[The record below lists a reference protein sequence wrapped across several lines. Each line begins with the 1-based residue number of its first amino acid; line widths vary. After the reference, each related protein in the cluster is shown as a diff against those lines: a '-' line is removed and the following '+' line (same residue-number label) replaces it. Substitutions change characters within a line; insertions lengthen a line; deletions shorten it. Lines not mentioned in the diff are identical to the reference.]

1 MSFRTEQSEVKH
13 LGNIN
18 KGEPVSIVAIGAGN
32 RTHKYLEYIEKHP
45 EFVRLVGVVELN
57 DIRRIKVAERFA
69 LDASCCYSDYSEFFR
84 RPLQTDAVM
93 ICTPEN
99 MHFEPAM
106 QAIEAGYHVLLEKPI
121 AQTLEEC
128 QAIGEAARK
137 KGVLGSVCHVLRYHP
152 YFMKIK
158 ELGDSGEL
166 GQIISI
172 NHRTSVGVDR
182 TAHGFVRGIWRSE
195 RFSNPMLMSKC
206 CHDIDFLL
214 WLTKTP
220 CRKLTSF
227 GSLRWFKEKNAPEGS
242 AERCVD
248 CKVETSCPFSAID
261 LYKVRRDW
269 IANFDV
275 PVGKTIDD
283 VIETQLREGL
293 YGRCVY
299 RCDNDVVDHQIV
311 SMEMESE
318 VTINFSMDIFTLK
331 DNRETHI
338 SLTEGEIDGDETR
351 LRVRRFRGA
360 EETVY
365 DFSDLSHQ
373 PFHAGADLAIIAD
386 FIDAIRAGRRDLV
399 TSIERS
405 VESHRICF
413 EAERSRKEQRTIL
426 FG

>member
-1 MSFRTEQSEVKH
+1 MNEERK
-13 LGNIN
+13 
-18 KGEPVSIVAIGAGN
+18 PVSVVAIGAGN
-32 RTHKYLEYIEKHP
+32 RTNKYLEYVKQHP
-45 EFVRLVGVVELN
+45 DKVKLVGVVELN
-57 DIRRIKVAERFA
+57 EIRRKHVAERFG
-69 LDASCCYSDYSEFFR
+69 LDENQCFADYRDFFR
-84 RPLQTDAVM
+84 HPFDADAVM
-93 ICTPEN
+93 VCTPEN
-99 MHFEPAM
+99 MHFEPTM
-106 QAIEAGYHVLLEKPI
+106 QAIGRGYHVLLEKPI

-128 QAIGEAARK
+128 MLIAEAARK
-137 KGVLGSVCHVLRYHP
+137 HDVLVSVCHVLRYHP

-158 ELGDSGEL
+158 ELIDSGEL
-166 GQIISI
+166 GHIISI

-182 TAHGFVRGIWRSE
+182 TAHGFVRGIWRKE
-195 RFSNPMLMSKC
+195 AVSNPMLMSKC

-242 AERCVD
+242 ADRCLD
-248 CKVETSCPFSAID
+248 CEVENRCPFSAID
-261 LYKVRRDW
+261 LYRVRRDW

-275 PVGKTIDD
+275 PEGKTIDE
-283 VIETQLREGL
+283 VIEDQLRHGL

-318 VTINFSMDIFTLK
+318 VTVNFSMDIFTLK

-360 EETVY
+360 EETIY
-365 DFSDLSHQ
+365 DFSDLAHQ
-373 PFHAGADLAIIAD
+373 PFHAGADLAIMAD
-386 FIDAIRAGRRDLV
+386 FIEAIQQDRKDVV
-399 TSIERS
+399 TSIDHS

-413 EAERSRKEQRTIL
+413 EAERSRKEKRTII
-426 FG
+426 FE

>member
-1 MSFRTEQSEVKH
+1 MKEGRK
-13 LGNIN
+13 
-18 KGEPVSIVAIGAGN
+18 PVSIVAIGAGN
-32 RTHKYLEYIEKHP
+32 RTNKYLEYVKQHP
-45 EFVRLVGVVELN
+45 DKVRLVGVVELN
-57 DIRRIKVAERFA
+57 DIRRKHVAERFG
-69 LDASCCYSDYSEFFR
+69 LDESQCFADYRDFFR
-84 RPLQTDAVM
+84 CPFDTDAVM
-93 ICTPEN
+93 VCTPEN
-99 MHFEPAM
+99 MHFEPTM
-106 QAIEAGYHVLLEKPI
+106 QAIERGYHVLLEKPI

-128 QAIGEAARK
+128 ILIAEAARK
-137 KGVLGSVCHVLRYHP
+137 HDVLVSVCHVLRYHP

-158 ELGDSGEL
+158 ELVDSGEL
-166 GQIISI
+166 GHIISI

-182 TAHGFVRGIWRSE
+182 TAHGFVRGIWRKE
-195 RFSNPMLMSKC
+195 AVSNPMLMSKC

-242 AERCVD
+242 ADRCLD
-248 CKVETSCPFSAID
+248 CRVESRCPFSAID
-261 LYKVRRDW
+261 LYRVRRDW

-275 PVGKTIDD
+275 PKGKTIDE
-283 VIETQLREGL
+283 VIEDQLRNGL

-318 VTINFSMDIFTLK
+318 VTVNFSMDIFTLK

-365 DFSDLSHQ
+365 DFSDLAHL
-373 PFHAGADLAIIAD
+373 PFHAGADLNIVAD
-386 FIDAIRAGRRDLV
+386 FIDAIQQNRKDVV
-399 TSIERS
+399 TSIEHS

-413 EAERSRKEQRTIL
+413 EAERSRKELRTIL
-426 FG
+426 FSTIK

>member
-1 MSFRTEQSEVKH
+1 MTNFIK
-13 LGNIN
+13 
-18 KGEPVSIVAIGAGN
+18 IVAIGAGN
-32 RTHKYLEYIEKHP
+32 RTNKYLEYVKQHP
-45 EFVRLVGVVELN
+45 DKVKLVGVVELN
-57 DIRRIKVAERFA
+57 DIRRKHVAERFG
-69 LDASCCYSDYSEFFR
+69 LDESQCFADYRDFFQH
-84 RPLQTDAVM
+84 PFDADAVM
-93 ICTPEN
+93 VCTPEN
-99 MHFEPAM
+99 MHFEPTM
-106 QAIEAGYHVLLEKPI
+106 QAIGRGYHVLLEKPI

-128 QAIGEAARK
+128 MLIAEAARK
-137 KGVLGSVCHVLRYHP
+137 HDVLVSVCHVLRYHP

-158 ELGDSGEL
+158 ELVDSGEL
-166 GQIISI
+166 GHIISI

-182 TAHGFVRGIWRSE
+182 TAHGFVRGIWRKE
-195 RFSNPMLMSKC
+195 AVSNPMLMSKC

-242 AERCVD
+242 ADRCLG
-248 CKVETSCPFSAID
+248 CKVENRCPFSAID
-261 LYKVRRDW
+261 LYRVRRDW

-275 PVGKTIDD
+275 PEGKTIDE
-283 VIETQLREGL
+283 VIEDQLRHGL

-318 VTINFSMDIFTLK
+318 VTVNFSMDIFTLK

-351 LRVRRFRGA
+351 LRVRSFRGA
-360 EETVY
+360 EETIY
-365 DFSDLSHQ
+365 DFSDLAHQ
-373 PFHAGADLAIIAD
+373 PFHAGADLAIMAD
-386 FIDAIRAGRRDLV
+386 FIEAIQQDRKDVV
-399 TSIERS
+399 TSIDHS

-413 EAERSRKEQRTIL
+413 EAEQSRKEKRTII
-426 FG
+426 FE

>member
-1 MSFRTEQSEVKH
+1 MSIHSNESRR
-13 LGNIN
+13 
-18 KGEPVSIVAIGAGN
+18 PVSIVAIGAGN
-32 RTHKYLEYIEKHP
+32 RTNKYLEYVKQHP
-45 EFVRLVGVVELN
+45 DKVKLVGVVELN
-57 DIRRIKVAERFA
+57 DIRRKHVADCFS
-69 LDASCCYSDYSEFFR
+69 LDASQCFVDYRDFFQH
-84 RPLQTDAVM
+84 PVEADAVM

-99 MHFEPAM
+99 MHFEPTM
-106 QAIEAGYHVLLEKPI
+106 QAIERGYHILLEKPI

-128 QAIGEAARK
+128 MLIAQAARK
-137 KGVLGSVCHVLRYHP
+137 HDVLVSVCHVLRYHP

-158 ELGDSGEL
+158 ELVDSGEL
-166 GQIISI
+166 GNIISI
-172 NHRTSVGVDR
+172 NHRTSVGLDR
-182 TAHGFVRGIWRSE
+182 TAHGFVRGLWRKE
-195 RFSNPMLMSKC
+195 AGTNPMLMSKC

-242 AERCVD
+242 AARCVD
-248 CKVETSCPFSAID
+248 CKVESRCPFSAVD
-261 LYKVRRDW
+261 LYRVRRDW

-275 PVGKTIDD
+275 PEGKTIDE
-283 VIETQLREGL
+283 VIEEQLRYGL

-318 VTINFSMDIFTLK
+318 VTINFSMDVFTVK

-338 SLTEGEIDGDETR
+338 CLTEGEIDGDETR
-351 LRVRRFRGA
+351 LKVCRFRGA
-360 EETVY
+360 KEEVY
-365 DFSDLSHQ
+365 DFSDLAHQ
-373 PFHAGADLAIIAD
+373 PFHAGADLNIVAD
-386 FIDAIRAGRRDLV
+386 FIDAIQKNRRNVV
-399 TSIERS
+399 TSIEQS

>member
-1 MSFRTEQSEVKH
+1 MNEERK
-13 LGNIN
+13 
-18 KGEPVSIVAIGAGN
+18 PVSVVAIGAGN
-32 RTHKYLEYIEKHP
+32 RTNKYLEYVKQHP
-45 EFVRLVGVVELN
+45 DEVKLVGVVELN
-57 DIRRIKVAERFA
+57 DIRRKHVAERFG
-69 LDASCCYSDYSEFFR
+69 LDESQCFADYRDFFLH
-84 RPLQTDAVM
+84 PVDADAVM

-99 MHFEPAM
+99 MHFEPTMLAV
-106 QAIEAGYHVLLEKPI
+106 ERGYHVLLEKPI
-121 AQTLEEC
+121 SQTLEEC
-128 QAIGEAARK
+128 MLITEAAHK
-137 KGVLGSVCHVLRYHP
+137 HDVLVSVCHVLRYHP

-158 ELGDSGEL
+158 ELVDSGEL
-166 GQIISI
+166 GHIISI

-182 TAHGFVRGIWRSE
+182 AAHGFVRGIWRKE
-195 RFSNPMLMSKC
+195 AVSNPMLMSKC

-242 AERCVD
+242 TERCID
-248 CKVETSCPFSAID
+248 CKVESRCPFSAID
-261 LYKVRRDW
+261 LYQVRRDW

-275 PVGKTIDD
+275 PEGKTIDE
-283 VIETQLREGL
+283 VIEDQLRHGL

-318 VTINFSMDIFTLK
+318 VTVNFSMDIFTLK

-338 SLTEGEIDGDETR
+338 SLTEGEIDGDEIR

-360 EETVY
+360 EEIIY
-365 DFSDLSHQ
+365 DFSDLAHQ
-373 PFHAGADLAIIAD
+373 PFHAGADLAIMAD
-386 FIDAIRAGRRDLV
+386 FIDAIRTGRRDLV

-413 EAERSRKEQRTIL
+413 EAERSRKELRTIL
-426 FG
+426 FSTNK

>member
-1 MSFRTEQSEVKH
+1 MSIHSNESRR
-13 LGNIN
+13 
-18 KGEPVSIVAIGAGN
+18 PVSIVAIGAGN
-32 RTHKYLEYIEKHP
+32 RTNKYLEYVKQHP
-45 EFVRLVGVVELN
+45 DKVKLVGVVELN
-57 DIRRIKVAERFA
+57 DIRRKHVADCFS
-69 LDASCCYSDYSEFFR
+69 LDASQCFVDYRDFFQH
-84 RPLQTDAVM
+84 PVEADAVM

-99 MHFEPAM
+99 MHFEPTM
-106 QAIEAGYHVLLEKPI
+106 QAIERGYHILLEKPI

-128 QAIGEAARK
+128 MHIAQAARK
-137 KGVLGSVCHVLRYHP
+137 HDVLVSVCHVLRYHP

-158 ELGDSGEL
+158 ELVDSGEL
-166 GQIISI
+166 GNIISI
-172 NHRTSVGVDR
+172 NHRTSVGLDR
-182 TAHGFVRGIWRSE
+182 TAHGFVRGLWRKE
-195 RFSNPMLMSKC
+195 AVTNPMLMSKC

-242 AERCVD
+242 AARCVD
-248 CKVETSCPFSAID
+248 CKVESRCPFSAVD
-261 LYKVRRDW
+261 LYRVRRDW

-275 PVGKTIDD
+275 PEGKTIDE
-283 VIETQLREGL
+283 VIEEQLRYGL

-318 VTINFSMDIFTLK
+318 VTINFSMDVFTVK

-338 SLTEGEIDGDETR
+338 CLTEGEIDGDETR
-351 LRVRRFRGA
+351 LKVCRFRGA
-360 EETVY
+360 KEEVY
-365 DFSDLSHQ
+365 DFSDLAHQ
-373 PFHAGADLAIIAD
+373 PFHAGADLNIVAD
-386 FIDAIRAGRRDLV
+386 FIDAIQKNRRNVV
-399 TSIERS
+399 TSIEQS

>member
-1 MSFRTEQSEVKH
+1 MRVKVDN
-13 LGNIN
+13 GR
-18 KGEPVSIVAIGAGN
+18 KPVSIVAIGAGN
-32 RTHKYLEYIEKHP
+32 RTNKYLEYVKQHP
-45 EFVRLVGVVELN
+45 DRVRLVGVVELN
-57 DIRRIKVAERFA
+57 DIRRQSVAERFG
-69 LDASCCYSDYSEFFR
+69 LEPSQCYADYHDFFR
-84 RPLQTDAVM
+84 NPVQTDAVM
-93 ICTPEN
+93 VCTPEN
-99 MHFEPAM
+99 MHFEPTM
-106 QAIEAGYHVLLEKPI
+106 LAIEAGYHVLLEKPI

-137 KGVLGSVCHVLRYHP
+137 KGVLVSVCHVLRYHP
-152 YFMKIK
+152 YFMKVK
-158 ELGDSGEL
+158 ELVDSGEL
-166 GQIISI
+166 GHIISI

-182 TAHGFVRGIWRSE
+182 AAHGFVRGIWRSE
-195 RFSNPMLMSKC
+195 RLSNPMLMSKC

-227 GSLRWFKEKNAPEGS
+227 GSLRWFKAKNAPEGS
-242 AERCVD
+242 AERCID
-248 CKVETSCPFSAID
+248 CGVESHCPFSAVD
-261 LYKVRRDW
+261 LYQVRRDW

-275 PVGKTIDD
+275 PEGKTIDD
-283 VIETQLREGL
+283 VIEDQLREGL

-299 RCDNDVVDHQIV
+299 HCDNDVVDHQIV
-311 SMEMESE
+311 SMEMDSE

-331 DNRETHI
+331 DCRETHI
-338 SLTEGEIDGDETR
+338 SLTEGEIDGDENR

-365 DFSDLSHQ
+365 DFSGLAHQ

-386 FIDAIRAGRRDLV
+386 FIDAIRTGRRNLV

-413 EAERSRKEQRTIL
+413 EAERSRKELRTIL
-426 FG
+426 F

>member
-1 MSFRTEQSEVKH
+1 MGS
-13 LGNIN
+13 G
-18 KGEPVSIVAIGAGN
+18 PVSIVAIGAGN
-32 RTHKYLEYIEKHP
+32 RTSKYLEYVKQHP
-45 EFVRLVGVVELN
+45 DRVRLVGVVELN
-57 DIRRIKVAERFA
+57 DIRRQSVAERFG
-69 LDASCCYSDYSEFFR
+69 LEPSQCYADYHDFFR
-84 RPLQTDAVM
+84 NPVQADAVM

-99 MHFEPAM
+99 RHFEPAM
-106 QAIEAGYHVLLEKPI
+106 LAIEAGCHVLLEKPI

-137 KGVLGSVCHVLRYHP
+137 KGVLVSVCHVLRYHP
-152 YFMKIK
+152 YFMKVK
-158 ELGDSGEL
+158 ELVDSGEL
-166 GQIISI
+166 GHIISI

-182 TAHGFVRGIWRSE
+182 AAHGFVRGIWRSE
-195 RFSNPMLMSKC
+195 RLSNPMLMSKC

-227 GSLRWFKEKNAPEGS
+227 GSLRWFKAKNAPEGS
-242 AERCVD
+242 SERCID
-248 CKVETSCPFSAID
+248 CRVESTCPFSAVD
-261 LYKVRRDW
+261 LYQVRRDW

-275 PVGKTIDD
+275 PEGKTIDD
-283 VIETQLREGL
+283 VIEDQLREGL

-299 RCDNDVVDHQIV
+299 HCDNDVVDHQIV

-318 VTINFSMDIFTLK
+318 VTVNFSMDIFTLK
-331 DNRETHI
+331 DYRETHI
-338 SLTEGEIDGDETR
+338 SLTEGEIHGDETR

-360 EETVY
+360 KETVY

-373 PFHAGADLAIIAD
+373 PFHAGADLAIVAD
-386 FIDAIRAGRRDLV
+386 FIDAIRSGHRDLV

-426 FG
+426 FE

>member
-1 MSFRTEQSEVKH
+1 MTNFIK
-13 LGNIN
+13 
-18 KGEPVSIVAIGAGN
+18 IVAIGAGN
-32 RTHKYLEYIEKHP
+32 RTNKYLEYVKQHP
-45 EFVRLVGVVELN
+45 DKVKLVGVVELN
-57 DIRRIKVAERFA
+57 DIRRKHVAERFG
-69 LDASCCYSDYSEFFR
+69 LDESQCFADYRDFFQH
-84 RPLQTDAVM
+84 PFDADAVM
-93 ICTPEN
+93 VCTPEN
-99 MHFEPAM
+99 MHFEPTM
-106 QAIEAGYHVLLEKPI
+106 QAIGRGYHVLLEKPI

-128 QAIGEAARK
+128 MLIAEAARK
-137 KGVLGSVCHVLRYHP
+137 HDVLVSVCHVLRYHP

-158 ELGDSGEL
+158 ELVDSGEL
-166 GQIISI
+166 GHIISI

-182 TAHGFVRGIWRSE
+182 TAHGFVRGIWRKE
-195 RFSNPMLMSKC
+195 AVSNPMLMSKC

-242 AERCVD
+242 ADRCLD
-248 CKVETSCPFSAID
+248 CKVESRCPFSAID
-261 LYKVRRDW
+261 LYRVRRDW

-275 PVGKTIDD
+275 PEGKTIDE
-283 VIETQLREGL
+283 VIEDQLRHGL

-318 VTINFSMDIFTLK
+318 VTVNFSMDIFTLK

-360 EETVY
+360 EETIY
-365 DFSDLSHQ
+365 DFSDLAHQ
-373 PFHAGADLAIIAD
+373 PFHAGSDLNIVAD
-386 FIDAIRAGRRDLV
+386 FVDAIRQNRKNVV

-413 EAERSRKEQRTIL
+413 EAERSRKEQRTLL
-426 FG
+426 FSTNK

>member
-1 MSFRTEQSEVKH
+1 MSIHSNESRR
-13 LGNIN
+13 
-18 KGEPVSIVAIGAGN
+18 PVSIVAIGAGN
-32 RTHKYLEYIEKHP
+32 RTNKYLEYVKQHP
-45 EFVRLVGVVELN
+45 DKVKLVGVVELN
-57 DIRRIKVAERFA
+57 DIRRKHVADCFS
-69 LDASCCYSDYSEFFR
+69 LDASQCFVDYRDFFQH
-84 RPLQTDAVM
+84 PVEADAVM

-99 MHFEPAM
+99 MHFEPTM
-106 QAIEAGYHVLLEKPI
+106 QAIERGYHILLEKPI

-128 QAIGEAARK
+128 MLIAQAARK
-137 KGVLGSVCHVLRYHP
+137 HDVLVSVCHVLRYHP

-158 ELGDSGEL
+158 ELVDSGEL
-166 GQIISI
+166 GNIISI
-172 NHRTSVGVDR
+172 NHRTSVGLDR
-182 TAHGFVRGIWRSE
+182 TAHGFVRGLWRKE
-195 RFSNPMLMSKC
+195 AVTNPMLMSKC

-242 AERCVD
+242 AARCVD
-248 CKVETSCPFSAID
+248 CKVESRCPFSAVD
-261 LYKVRRDW
+261 LYRVRRDW

-275 PVGKTIDD
+275 PEGKTIDE
-283 VIETQLREGL
+283 VIEEQLRYGL

-318 VTINFSMDIFTLK
+318 VTINFSMDVFTVK

-338 SLTEGEIDGDETR
+338 CLTEGEIDGDETR
-351 LRVRRFRGA
+351 LKVCRFRGA
-360 EETVY
+360 KEEVY
-365 DFSDLSHQ
+365 DFSDLAHQ
-373 PFHAGADLAIIAD
+373 PFHAGADLNIVAD
-386 FIDAIRAGRRDLV
+386 FIDAIQKNRRNVV
-399 TSIERS
+399 TSIEQS

>member
-1 MSFRTEQSEVKH
+1 MSIHSNESRR
-13 LGNIN
+13 
-18 KGEPVSIVAIGAGN
+18 PVSIVAIGAGN
-32 RTHKYLEYIEKHP
+32 RTNKYLEYVKQHP
-45 EFVRLVGVVELN
+45 DKVKLVGVVELN
-57 DIRRIKVAERFA
+57 DIRRKHVADCFS
-69 LDASCCYSDYSEFFR
+69 LDASQCFVDYRDFFQH
-84 RPLQTDAVM
+84 PVEADAVM

-99 MHFEPAM
+99 MHFEPTM
-106 QAIEAGYHVLLEKPI
+106 QAIERGYHILLEKPI

-128 QAIGEAARK
+128 MLIAQAARK
-137 KGVLGSVCHVLRYHP
+137 HDVLVSVCHVLRYHP

-158 ELGDSGEL
+158 ELVDSGEL
-166 GQIISI
+166 GNIISI
-172 NHRTSVGVDR
+172 NHRTSVGLDR
-182 TAHGFVRGIWRSE
+182 TAHGFVRGLWRKE
-195 RFSNPMLMSKC
+195 AVTNPMLMSKC

-242 AERCVD
+242 AARCVD
-248 CKVETSCPFSAID
+248 CKVESRCPFSAVD
-261 LYKVRRDW
+261 LYRVRRDW

-275 PVGKTIDD
+275 PEGKTIDE
-283 VIETQLREGL
+283 VIEEQLRYGL

-318 VTINFSMDIFTLK
+318 VTINFSMDVFTVK

-338 SLTEGEIDGDETR
+338 CLTEGEIDGDETR
-351 LRVRRFRGA
+351 LKVCRFRGA
-360 EETVY
+360 KEEVY
-365 DFSDLSHQ
+365 DFSDLAHQ
-373 PFHAGADLAIIAD
+373 PFHAGADLNIVAD
-386 FIDAIRAGRRDLV
+386 FIDAIQENRRNVV
-399 TSIERS
+399 TSIEQS

>member
-1 MSFRTEQSEVKH
+1 MSIHSNESRR
-13 LGNIN
+13 
-18 KGEPVSIVAIGAGN
+18 PVSIVAIGAGN
-32 RTHKYLEYIEKHP
+32 RTNKYLEYVKQHP
-45 EFVRLVGVVELN
+45 DKVKLVGVVELN
-57 DIRRIKVAERFA
+57 DIRRKHVADCFS
-69 LDASCCYSDYSEFFR
+69 LDASQCFVDYRDFFQH
-84 RPLQTDAVM
+84 PVEADAVM

-99 MHFEPAM
+99 MHFEPTM
-106 QAIEAGYHVLLEKPI
+106 QAIERGYHILLEKPI

-128 QAIGEAARK
+128 MLIAQAARK
-137 KGVLGSVCHVLRYHP
+137 HGVLVSVCHVLRYHP

-158 ELGDSGEL
+158 ELVDSGEL
-166 GQIISI
+166 GNIISI
-172 NHRTSVGVDR
+172 NHRTSVGLDR
-182 TAHGFVRGIWRSE
+182 TAHGFVRGLWRKE
-195 RFSNPMLMSKC
+195 AVTNPMLMSKC

-242 AERCVD
+242 AARCVD
-248 CKVETSCPFSAID
+248 CKVESRCPFSAVD
-261 LYKVRRDW
+261 LYRVRRDW

-275 PVGKTIDD
+275 PEGKTIDE
-283 VIETQLREGL
+283 VIEEQLRYGL

-318 VTINFSMDIFTLK
+318 VTINFSMDVFTVK

-338 SLTEGEIDGDETR
+338 CLTEGEIDGDETR
-351 LRVRRFRGA
+351 LKVCRFRGA
-360 EETVY
+360 KEEVY
-365 DFSDLSHQ
+365 DFSDLAHQ
-373 PFHAGADLAIIAD
+373 PFHAGADLNIVAD
-386 FIDAIRAGRRDLV
+386 FIDAIQKNRRNVV
-399 TSIERS
+399 TSIEQS

>member
-1 MSFRTEQSEVKH
+1 MSIHSNESRR
-13 LGNIN
+13 
-18 KGEPVSIVAIGAGN
+18 PVSIVAIGAGN
-32 RTHKYLEYIEKHP
+32 RTNKYLEYVKQHSDK
-45 EFVRLVGVVELN
+45 VKLVGVVELN
-57 DIRRIKVAERFA
+57 DIRRKHVADCFS
-69 LDASCCYSDYSEFFR
+69 LDASQCFVDYRDFFQH
-84 RPLQTDAVM
+84 PVEADAVM

-99 MHFEPAM
+99 MHFEPTM
-106 QAIEAGYHVLLEKPI
+106 QAIERGYHILLEKPI

-128 QAIGEAARK
+128 MLIAQAARK
-137 KGVLGSVCHVLRYHP
+137 HDVLVSVCHVLRYHP

-158 ELGDSGEL
+158 ELVDSGEL
-166 GQIISI
+166 GNIISI
-172 NHRTSVGVDR
+172 NHRTSVGLDR
-182 TAHGFVRGIWRSE
+182 TAHGFVRGLWRKE
-195 RFSNPMLMSKC
+195 AVTNPMLMSKC

-242 AERCVD
+242 AARCVD
-248 CKVETSCPFSAID
+248 CKVESRCPFSAVD
-261 LYKVRRDW
+261 LYRVRRDW

-275 PVGKTIDD
+275 PEGKTIDE
-283 VIETQLREGL
+283 VIEEQLRYGL

-318 VTINFSMDIFTLK
+318 VTINFSMDVFTVK

-338 SLTEGEIDGDETR
+338 CLTEGEIDGDETR
-351 LRVRRFRGA
+351 LKVCRFRGVK
-360 EETVY
+360 EEVY
-365 DFSDLSHQ
+365 DFSDLAHQ
-373 PFHAGADLAIIAD
+373 PFHAGADLNIVAD
-386 FIDAIRAGRRDLV
+386 FIDAIQKNRRNVV
-399 TSIERS
+399 TSIEQS

>member
-1 MSFRTEQSEVKH
+1 MKNLE
-13 LGNIN
+13 NIHVD
-18 KGEPVSIVAIGAGN
+18 KPVSIVAIGAGN
-32 RTHKYLEYIEKHP
+32 RTNKYLEYIRNHP
-45 EFVRLVGVVELN
+45 DLVQLVGVIELN
-57 DIRRIKVAERFA
+57 DIRRQHVADRFG
-69 LDASCCYSDYSEFFR
+69 LEASQCYVDYHDFFKASKHA
-84 RPLQTDAVM
+84 DAVM
-93 ICTPEN
+93 VCTPEN
-99 MHFEPAM
+99 MHFEPTM
-106 QAIEAGYHVLLEKPI
+106 LAIEAGYHVLLEKPI

-137 KGVLGSVCHVLRYHP
+137 KGVLVSVCHVLRYHP

-158 ELGDSGEL
+158 ELVESGEL
-166 GQIISI
+166 GHIISI

-182 TAHGFVRGIWRSE
+182 AAHGFVRGIWRSE

-227 GSLRWFKEKNAPEGS
+227 GSLRWFKAKNAPEGS
-242 AERCVD
+242 AERCID
-248 CKVETSCPFSAID
+248 CQVESRCPFSAID

-275 PVGKTIDD
+275 PEDKTIDD
-283 VIETQLREGL
+283 VIEKELCEGL

-338 SLTEGEIDGDETR
+338 SLTEGEIDGDENR

-365 DFSDLSHQ
+365 NFSDLVHQ

-386 FIDAIRAGRRDLV
+386 FIDAIRTGRRDLV
-399 TSIERS
+399 TSIDLS

-413 EAERSRKEQRTIL
+413 EAERSRKEMRTIL
-426 FG
+426 FR

>member
-1 MSFRTEQSEVKH
+1 MEVKQTTEN
-13 LGNIN
+13 G
-18 KGEPVSIVAIGAGN
+18 KPVSIVAIGAGN
-32 RTHKYLEYIEKHP
+32 RTHKYLEYVEKHP
-45 EFVRLVGVVELN
+45 EEVRLVGVVELN
-57 DIRRIKVAERFA
+57 GIRRNKVAERFG
-69 LDASCCYSDYSEFFR
+69 LEASQCYVDYHAFFEA
-84 RPLQTDAVM
+84 PKKADAVM
-93 ICTPEN
+93 VCTPEN
-99 MHFEPAM
+99 MHFEPTM
-106 QAIEAGYHVLLEKPI
+106 LAIRAGYHVLLEKPI

-128 QAIGEAARK
+128 TQIAQAAREQ
-137 KGVLGSVCHVLRYHP
+137 GVLVSVCHVLRYHP
-152 YFMKIK
+152 YFMKVK
-158 ELGDSGEL
+158 ELVNSGGL
-166 GQIISI
+166 GEIISI

-182 TAHGFVRGIWRSE
+182 TAHGFVRGIWRKE
-195 RFSNPMLMSKC
+195 AVTNPMLMSKC

-227 GSLRWFKEKNAPEGS
+227 GSLRWFKAKNAPEGS
-242 AERCVD
+242 AERCID
-248 CKVETSCPFSAID
+248 CQVESRCPFSAID

-275 PVGKTIDD
+275 PEDKTIDD
-283 VIETQLREGL
+283 VIEKELCEGL

-338 SLTEGEIDGDETR
+338 SLTEGEIDGDENR

-365 DFSDLSHQ
+365 NFSDLVHQ

-386 FIDAIRAGRRDLV
+386 FIDAIRTGRRDLV
-399 TSIERS
+399 TSIDLS

-413 EAERSRKEQRTIL
+413 EAERSRKEMRTIL
-426 FG
+426 FR

>member
-1 MSFRTEQSEVKH
+1 MSIHSNESRR
-13 LGNIN
+13 
-18 KGEPVSIVAIGAGN
+18 PVSIVAIGAGN
-32 RTHKYLEYIEKHP
+32 RTNKYLEYVKQHP
-45 EFVRLVGVVELN
+45 DKVKLVGVVELN
-57 DIRRIKVAERFA
+57 DIRRKHVADCFS
-69 LDASCCYSDYSEFFR
+69 LDASQCFVDYRDFFQH
-84 RPLQTDAVM
+84 PVEADAVM

-99 MHFEPAM
+99 MHFEPTM
-106 QAIEAGYHVLLEKPI
+106 QAIERGYHILLEKPI

-128 QAIGEAARK
+128 MLIAQAARK
-137 KGVLGSVCHVLRYHP
+137 HDVLVSVCHVLRYHP

-158 ELGDSGEL
+158 ELVDSGEL
-166 GQIISI
+166 GNIISI
-172 NHRTSVGVDR
+172 NHRTSVGLDR
-182 TAHGFVRGIWRSE
+182 TAHGFVRGLWRKE
-195 RFSNPMLMSKC
+195 AVTNPMLMSKC

-242 AERCVD
+242 AARCVD
-248 CKVETSCPFSAID
+248 CKVESRCPFSAVD
-261 LYKVRRDW
+261 LYRVRRDW

-275 PVGKTIDD
+275 PEGKTIDE
-283 VIETQLREGL
+283 VIEEQLRYGL

-318 VTINFSMDIFTLK
+318 VTINFSMDVFTVK

-338 SLTEGEIDGDETR
+338 CLTEGEIDGDETR
-351 LRVRRFRGA
+351 LKVCRFRGA
-360 EETVY
+360 KEEVY
-365 DFSDLSHQ
+365 DFSDLAHQ
-373 PFHAGADLAIIAD
+373 PFHAGADLNIVAD
-386 FIDAIRAGRRDLV
+386 FIDAIQKNRRNVV
-399 TSIERS
+399 TSIEQS

-413 EAERSRKEQRTIL
+413 EADRSRKEQRTIL

>member
-1 MSFRTEQSEVKH
+1 MKNLE
-13 LGNIN
+13 NIHAD
-18 KGEPVSIVAIGAGN
+18 KPVSIVAIGAGN
-32 RTHKYLEYIEKHP
+32 RTNKYLEYVKQHP
-45 EFVRLVGVVELN
+45 DRVRLVGVVELN
-57 DIRRIKVAERFA
+57 DIRRQSVAERFG
-69 LDASCCYSDYSEFFR
+69 LEPSQCYADYHDFFR
-84 RPLQTDAVM
+84 NPVQTDAVM
-93 ICTPEN
+93 VCTPEN
-99 MHFEPAM
+99 MHFEPTM
-106 QAIEAGYHVLLEKPI
+106 LAIEAGYHVLLEKPI

-137 KGVLGSVCHVLRYHP
+137 KGVLVSVCHVLRYHP
-152 YFMKIK
+152 YFMKVK
-158 ELGDSGEL
+158 ELVDSGEL
-166 GQIISI
+166 GHIISI

-182 TAHGFVRGIWRSE
+182 AAHGFVRGIWRSE
-195 RFSNPMLMSKC
+195 RLSNPMLMSKC

-227 GSLRWFKEKNAPEGS
+227 GSLRWFKAKNAPEGS
-242 AERCVD
+242 AERCID
-248 CKVETSCPFSAID
+248 CGVESHCPFSAVN
-261 LYKVRRDW
+261 LYQVRRDW

-275 PVGKTIDD
+275 PEGKTIDD
-283 VIETQLREGL
+283 VIEDQLREGL

-299 RCDNDVVDHQIV
+299 HCDNDVVDHQIV

-331 DNRETHI
+331 DCRETHI
-338 SLTEGEIDGDETR
+338 SLTEGEIDGDENR

-365 DFSDLSHQ
+365 DFSGLAHQ

-386 FIDAIRAGRRDLV
+386 FIDAIRTRRRDLV

-426 FG
+426 F

>member
-1 MSFRTEQSEVKH
+1 MGS
-13 LGNIN
+13 G
-18 KGEPVSIVAIGAGN
+18 PVSIVAIGAGN
-32 RTHKYLEYIEKHP
+32 RTSKYLEYVKQHP
-45 EFVRLVGVVELN
+45 DRVRLVGVVELN
-57 DIRRIKVAERFA
+57 DIRRQSVAERFG
-69 LDASCCYSDYSEFFR
+69 LEPSQCYADYHDFFR
-84 RPLQTDAVM
+84 NPVQADAVM

-99 MHFEPAM
+99 RHFEPAM
-106 QAIEAGYHVLLEKPI
+106 LAIEAGCHVLLEKPI

-128 QAIGEAARK
+128 RAIGEAARK
-137 KGVLGSVCHVLRYHP
+137 KGVLVSVCHVLRYHP
-152 YFMKIK
+152 YFMKVK
-158 ELGDSGEL
+158 ELVDSGEL
-166 GQIISI
+166 GHIISI

-182 TAHGFVRGIWRSE
+182 AAHGFVRGIWRSE
-195 RFSNPMLMSKC
+195 RLSNPMLMSKC

-227 GSLRWFKEKNAPEGS
+227 GSLRWFKSKNAPEGS
-242 AERCVD
+242 AERCID
-248 CKVETSCPFSAID
+248 CEVESRCPFSAVD
-261 LYKVRRDW
+261 LYQVRRDW

-275 PVGKTIDD
+275 PEGKTIDD
-283 VIETQLREGL
+283 VIEDQLREGL

-299 RCDNDVVDHQIV
+299 HCDNDVVDHQIV

-331 DNRETHI
+331 DCRETHI
-338 SLTEGEIDGDETR
+338 SLTEGEIDGDENR

-365 DFSDLSHQ
+365 DFSGLAHQ
-373 PFHAGADLAIIAD
+373 PFHAGADLAIVAD
-386 FIDAIRAGRRDLV
+386 FIDAIRTGRRDLV

-413 EAERSRKEQRTIL
+413 EAERSRKEQRTVL
-426 FG
+426 F

>member
-1 MSFRTEQSEVKH
+1 MTNFIK
-13 LGNIN
+13 
-18 KGEPVSIVAIGAGN
+18 IVAIGAGN
-32 RTHKYLEYIEKHP
+32 RTNKYLEYVKQHP
-45 EFVRLVGVVELN
+45 DKVKLVGVVELN
-57 DIRRIKVAERFA
+57 EIRRKHVAERFG
-69 LDASCCYSDYSEFFR
+69 LDENQCFADYRDFFQH
-84 RPLQTDAVM
+84 PFDADVVM
-93 ICTPEN
+93 VCTPEN
-99 MHFEPAM
+99 MHFEPTM
-106 QAIEAGYHVLLEKPI
+106 QAIRRGYHVLLEKPI

-128 QAIGEAARK
+128 MLIAEAARK
-137 KGVLGSVCHVLRYHP
+137 HDVLVSVCHVLRYHP

-158 ELGDSGEL
+158 ELVDSGEL
-166 GQIISI
+166 GHIISI

-182 TAHGFVRGIWRSE
+182 TAHGFVRGIWRKE
-195 RFSNPMLMSKC
+195 AVSNPMLMSKC

-242 AERCVD
+242 ADRCLD
-248 CKVETSCPFSAID
+248 CKVENRCPFSAID
-261 LYKVRRDW
+261 LYRVRRDW

-275 PVGKTIDD
+275 PEGKTIDE
-283 VIETQLREGL
+283 VIEDQLRHGL

-318 VTINFSMDIFTLK
+318 VTVNFSMDIFTLK

-338 SLTEGEIDGDETR
+338 SLTEGEIDGDEIR

-360 EETVY
+360 EETIY
-365 DFSDLSHQ
+365 DFSDLAHQ
-373 PFHAGADLAIIAD
+373 PFHAGADLAIMAD
-386 FIDAIRAGRRDLV
+386 FIEAIQQDRKDVV
-399 TSIERS
+399 TSIDHS

-413 EAERSRKEQRTIL
+413 EAERSRKEKRTII
-426 FG
+426 FE

>member
-1 MSFRTEQSEVKH
+1 MGS
-13 LGNIN
+13 G
-18 KGEPVSIVAIGAGN
+18 PVSIVAIGAGN
-32 RTHKYLEYIEKHP
+32 RTSKYLEYVKQHP
-45 EFVRLVGVVELN
+45 DRVRLVGVVELN
-57 DIRRIKVAERFA
+57 DIRRQFVAERFG
-69 LDASCCYSDYSEFFR
+69 LEPSQCYADYHDFFR
-84 RPLQTDAVM
+84 NPVQADAVM

-106 QAIEAGYHVLLEKPI
+106 LAIEAGCHVLLEKPI

-137 KGVLGSVCHVLRYHP
+137 KGVLVSVCHVLRYHP
-152 YFMKIK
+152 YFMKVK
-158 ELGDSGEL
+158 ELVDSGEL
-166 GQIISI
+166 GHIISI

-182 TAHGFVRGIWRSE
+182 AAHGFVRGIWRSE
-195 RFSNPMLMSKC
+195 RLSNPMLMSKC

-227 GSLRWFKEKNAPEGS
+227 GSLRWFKSKNAPEGS
-242 AERCVD
+242 AERCID
-248 CKVETSCPFSAID
+248 CRVESRCPFSAVD
-261 LYKVRRDW
+261 LYQVRRDW

-275 PVGKTIDD
+275 PEGKTIDD
-283 VIETQLREGL
+283 VIEDQLREGL

-299 RCDNDVVDHQIV
+299 HCDNDVVDHQIV

-331 DNRETHI
+331 DCRETHI
-338 SLTEGEIDGDETR
+338 SLTEGEIDGDENR

-365 DFSDLSHQ
+365 DFSGLAHQ
-373 PFHAGADLAIIAD
+373 PFHAGADLAIVAD
-386 FIDAIRAGRRDLV
+386 FIDAIRTGRRDLV

-413 EAERSRKEQRTIL
+413 EAERSRKEQCTVL
-426 FG
+426 F

>member
-1 MSFRTEQSEVKH
+1 MSIHSNESRR
-13 LGNIN
+13 
-18 KGEPVSIVAIGAGN
+18 PVSIVAIGAGN
-32 RTHKYLEYIEKHP
+32 RTNKYLEYVKQHP
-45 EFVRLVGVVELN
+45 DKVKLVGVVELN
-57 DIRRIKVAERFA
+57 DIRRKHVADCFS
-69 LDASCCYSDYSEFFR
+69 LDASQCFVDYRDFFQQ
-84 RPLQTDAVM
+84 PVEADAVM

-99 MHFEPAM
+99 MHFEPTM
-106 QAIEAGYHVLLEKPI
+106 QAIERGYHILLEKPI

-128 QAIGEAARK
+128 MLIAQAARK
-137 KGVLGSVCHVLRYHP
+137 HDVLVSVCHVLRYHP

-158 ELGDSGEL
+158 ELVDSGEL
-166 GQIISI
+166 GNIISI
-172 NHRTSVGVDR
+172 NHRTSVGLDR
-182 TAHGFVRGIWRSE
+182 TAHGFVRGLWRKE
-195 RFSNPMLMSKC
+195 AVTNPMLMSKC

-242 AERCVD
+242 AARCVD
-248 CKVETSCPFSAID
+248 CKVESRCPFSAVD
-261 LYKVRRDW
+261 LYRVRRDW

-275 PVGKTIDD
+275 PEGKTIDE
-283 VIETQLREGL
+283 VIEEQLRYGL

-318 VTINFSMDIFTLK
+318 VTINFSMDVFTVK

-338 SLTEGEIDGDETR
+338 CLTEGEIDGDETR
-351 LRVRRFRGA
+351 LKVCRFRGVK
-360 EETVY
+360 EEVY
-365 DFSDLSHQ
+365 DFSDLAHQ
-373 PFHAGADLAIIAD
+373 PFHAGADLNIVAD
-386 FIDAIRAGRRDLV
+386 FIDAIQENRRNVV
-399 TSIERS
+399 TSIEQS

>member
-1 MSFRTEQSEVKH
+1 MTNFIK
-13 LGNIN
+13 
-18 KGEPVSIVAIGAGN
+18 IVAIGAGN
-32 RTHKYLEYIEKHP
+32 RTNKYLEYVKQHP
-45 EFVRLVGVVELN
+45 DKVKLVGVVELN
-57 DIRRIKVAERFA
+57 DIRRKHVAERFG
-69 LDASCCYSDYSEFFR
+69 LDESQCFADYRDFFQH
-84 RPLQTDAVM
+84 PFDADAVM
-93 ICTPEN
+93 VCTPEN
-99 MHFEPAM
+99 MHFEPTM
-106 QAIEAGYHVLLEKPI
+106 KAIERGYHVLLEKPI

-128 QAIGEAARK
+128 MLIAEAARK
-137 KGVLGSVCHVLRYHP
+137 HDVLVSVCHVLRYHP

-158 ELGDSGEL
+158 ELVDSGEL
-166 GQIISI
+166 GHIISI

-182 TAHGFVRGIWRSE
+182 TAHGFVRGIWRKE
-195 RFSNPMLMSKC
+195 AVSNPMLMSKC

-242 AERCVD
+242 AERCLD
-248 CKVETSCPFSAID
+248 CQVESRCPFSAID
-261 LYKVRRDW
+261 RYRVRRDW

-275 PVGKTIDD
+275 PKGKTIDE
-283 VIETQLREGL
+283 VIEDQLRNGL

-318 VTINFSMDIFTLK
+318 VTVNFSMDIFTLK
-331 DNRETHI
+331 DNRDTHI

-360 EETVY
+360 EEVVY
-365 DFSDLSHQ
+365 DFSDLVHQ
-373 PFHAGADLAIIAD
+373 PFHAGSDLAIMAD
-386 FIDAIRAGRRDLV
+386 FIEAIQLERKDVV
-399 TSIERS
+399 TSIGHS

-413 EAERSRKEQRTIL
+413 EAERSRKEKRTII
-426 FG
+426 FE